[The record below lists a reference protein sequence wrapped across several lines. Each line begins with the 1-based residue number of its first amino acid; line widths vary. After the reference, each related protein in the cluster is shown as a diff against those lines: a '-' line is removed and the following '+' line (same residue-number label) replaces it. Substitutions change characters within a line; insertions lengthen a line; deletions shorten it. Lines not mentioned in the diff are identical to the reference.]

1 LSAFDKRVTD
11 ALVNEE
17 VWTAGHPLS
26 YNAEYK
32 FDGLAVSLRYEEGR
46 LVRAVTRGDGYEGED
61 ITSNIRTI
69 AAIPLRLLDN
79 DDYLPQVLE
88 VRGEVLMNRTDFE
101 RLNEAQVERG
111 EKPFANP
118 RNAAPG
124 SLRQLDPRITAQ
136 RPLRFF
142 AYGWGAIQLAQ
153 PEQGAIP
160 FAPEDELQG
169 LPYATQA
176 EMLDWLLA
184 LGLPVNAHR
193 QVLTGPQAL
202 IDYYQQT
209 AEERAG
215 LPFEIDGLVY
225 KVNQLELQQVLGY
238 VSRAPRYAIAHKFPA
253 QEATTRLLA
262 IEVQVGRTG

>member
-1 LSAFDKRVTD
+1 
-11 ALVNEE
+11 EG
-17 VWTAGHPLS
+17 VWTAGQPLS

-32 FDGLAVSLRYEEGR
+32 FDGLAVSLRYER
-46 LVRAVTRGDGYEGED
+46 CRVVRAVTRGDGYEGED

-118 RNAAPG
+118 RNAAAG

-142 AYGWGAIQLAQ
+142 VYGWGEIAS
-153 PEQGAIP
+153 
-160 FAPEDELQG
+160 
-169 LPYATQA
+169 LPYENQS
-176 EMLDWLLA
+176 EMQDWLLR
-184 LGLPVNAHR
+184 LQLPAHAHR
-193 QVLTGPQAL
+193 RVLTRLQAL
-202 IDYYQQT
+202 QEYHQET
-209 AEERAG
+209 AEVRADP
-215 LPFEIDGLVY
+215 PFDIHGLVY
-225 KVNQLELQQVLGY
+225 KVHEHEQQPLLGY
-238 VSRAPRYAIAHKFPA
+238 VSHAPRYAVAH
-253 QEATTRLLA
+253 
-262 IEVQVGRTG
+262 